1 MKWLIIIAIA
11 LALGGAF
18 VWLAEFE
25 PGFVLVQYGQWTL
38 ETSLIVFMLAWL
50 LLLTVVYFTLRSVV
64 IIKNTPSRLTQWQEN
79 KRHKR
84 ASKALTNGLITL
96 EEGRWAEAEHL
107 LLRHAGNSETPLLHY
122 LAAARAAQKQQAP
135 ERRDSYLKL
144 AHETTPSADIAVG
157 VVQAELQLSAGQ
169 NEQAL
174 ATLQHLREVAPKH
187 PYVLQLLQQLYQETD
202 QWQEVQSVLPDLR
215 KRHVLNAS
223 SANAL
228 STEATV
234 GQLQN
239 TLLRQEWQR
248 MEQIWLHATT
258 KIKQSEPVL
267 KTYINGLL
275 LQGEQ
280 QQALQLIEEYLRKNW
295 SDALIYQYGKIL
307 QGGLLKRLATAEK
320 WLKQHEENPWLL
332 LTLGRLAQANK
343 LWTKAEAYLR
353 ASIEHGPRGET
364 YQTLAEV
371 LIAQDKRDAAA
382 NTYKQGL
389 EVMLQNNPNKLLSSV
404 MR

>member
-1 MKWLIIIAIA
+1 MKWLIIIAVA
-11 LALGGAF
+11 LALGGVF
-18 VWLAEFE
+18 VWLADFE

-38 ETSLIVFMLAWL
+38 ETSLIVFTAGWLIL
-50 LLLTVVYFTLRSVV
+50 LLLVYMTLRSLS
-64 IIKNTPSRLTQWQEN
+64 IIKNTPNRLSQWQEN
-79 KRHKR
+79 QRHKHATR
-84 ASKALTNGLITL
+84 ALTKGLITL
-96 EEGRWAEAEHL
+96 EEGRWAEAERL

-135 ERRDSYLKL
+135 DRRDSYLKL

-169 NEQAL
+169 KEQAL

-215 KRHVLNAS
+215 KRHVLDAS

-228 STEATV
+228 SAEATV

-239 TLLRQEWQR
+239 ALIRHEWQR
-248 MEQIWLHATT
+248 MEQIWLQSPA
-258 KIKQSEPVL
+258 KIRQSEHVL

-280 QQALQLIEEYLRKNW
+280 QQAMVLIEEYLRKNW

-343 LWTKAEAYLR
+343 LWAKAEAYLR
-353 ASIEHGPRGET
+353 AGIEHGPRGET
-364 YQTLAEV
+364 YQALAEV
-371 LIAQDKRDAAA
+371 LMAQDKRDAAA
-382 NTYKQGL
+382 NIYKQGL
-389 EVMLQNNPNKLLSSV
+389 DLMLQNTPNKLIS
-404 MR
+404 